1 MVGYAT
7 QRLERNPS
15 AFWRDLRTKRIWNR
29 NQIRFSLEPALCIA
43 NCALCIVHCQ
53 LLNLHSAL
61 LIAQPK
67 TQAVKFTA
75 LIISKGIENE
85 FYGC

>member
-1 MVGYAT
+1 MQYNRSLARFVNET
-7 QRLERNPS
+7 DLESKPNP
-15 AFWRDLRTKRIWNR
+15 FFFGTHIL
-29 NQIRFSLEPALCIA
+29 
-43 NCALCIVHCQ
+43 NCTLCIVHCQ